1 VTVGIHD
8 QFGLGSNGLSKVFP
22 PYSTERYCTVRSVLF
37 HSSWCQFGGSQMV
50 CIITECALSQRIF
63 KFGPLTWFGESQKC
77 GVLQRITEYVLST
90 VMEQDRVYCSCYG
103 SNRCAMSKSPH
114 AVHLQ
119 NVTRDNGVFPRL
131 SQLTTD
137 LDVYVT
143 A

>member
-1 VTVGIHD
+1 
-8 QFGLGSNGLSKVFP
+8 
-22 PYSTERYCTVRSVLF
+22 
-37 HSSWCQFGGSQMV
+37 MV

-63 KFGPLTWFGESQKC
+63 KFGPLTWFGESQKY
-77 GVLQRITEYVLST
+77 GVLRSMYFQRLWNKTESIIAVRSHRYAT
-90 VMEQDRVYCSCYG
+90 
-103 SNRCAMSKSPH
+103 SKSPH
-114 AVHLQ
+114 AFHLQ